1 VGINVLFVYPNTY
14 GMNMLPPAI
23 ALFSALLKQC
33 GHKVEVF
40 DATYYQ
46 TDYGIDSDGTKME
59 FLNVAPYDMD
69 GRGINL
75 RNTNWRVDLKNQI
88 NTFQPDLIAISSTED
103 MWELGMHILEEIRDY
118 KTRNNIPVIAGGVF
132 PTFAPDLA
140 LRYPLV
146 DMVCVGE
153 GENALID
160 LCQRIEAGN
169 SWETVTNLWVKKT
182 DGAILKNSVSNPVDI
197 NELPV
202 IDIKLF
208 EDARL
213 YRPMAGKVYRMLPIE
228 TMRGCPYTCRFCN
241 SPSQMSF
248 YKAETGGG
256 YFRKKD
262 LDLVYKELTYFKD
275 ELNLEY
281 AYFWADTFLAM
292 NQRELEEFCEMYSDI
307 NLPFWIQTRPETIS
321 HDNIKRL
328 SEVGLHRISFGMEH
342 GNEDFR
348 ARVLDRRWKNADII
362 EALKIPH
369 QYGVQFSV
377 NNITGFPDETRKLAM
392 DTVEINRQIDSDNA
406 NIYTFVPFHGTPLR
420 KVCESKGLIE
430 HETITK
436 CLTDKPVFEM
446 EQYPV
451 EEIMGLRKCFILYT
465 SFPKSRWKD
474 IERAEPDTPEG
485 NQIFK
490 ELKQE
495 YMEKYFKG
503 PQGNKNTEIPQLAD
517 LEYGMENSS
526 LS

>member
-1 VGINVLFVYPNTY
+1 MGINVLFVYPNTY

-103 MWELGMHILEEIRDY
+103 MWELGMYILEEIRDY

-256 YFRKKD
+256 YFRKKN

-275 ELNLEY
+275 ELDLEY

-420 KVCESKGLIE
+420 KVCESKGLIK

>member
-1 VGINVLFVYPNTY
+1 
-14 GMNMLPPAI
+14 
-23 ALFSALLKQC
+23 
-33 GHKVEVF
+33 
-40 DATYYQ
+40 
-46 TDYGIDSDGTKME
+46 
-59 FLNVAPYDMD
+59 
-69 GRGINL
+69 
-75 RNTNWRVDLKNQI
+75 
-88 NTFQPDLIAISSTED
+88 
-103 MWELGMHILEEIRDY
+103 
-118 KTRNNIPVIAGGVF
+118 
-132 PTFAPDLA
+132 
-140 LRYPLV
+140 
-146 DMVCVGE
+146 MVCVGE

-160 LCQRIEAGN
+160 LCQRIEAGT
-169 SWETVTNLWVKKT
+169 SWENVTNLWIKKT
-182 DGAILKNSVSNPVDI
+182 DGLILKNSVSNPVDI
-197 NELPV
+197 NELPI

-213 YRPMAGKVYRMLPIE
+213 YRPMAGQVYRMLPIE

-256 YFRKKD
+256 YFRKKS
-262 LDLVYKELTYFKD
+262 LDLVYKELKYFKD
-275 ELNLEY
+275 ELDLEY

-307 NLPFWIQTRPETIS
+307 NLPFWMQTRPETIS

-420 KVCESKGLIE
+420 KVCESKGLIK

-485 NQIFK
+485 NRIYK